1 MTGVHLP
8 AMSALP
14 LPPGIAREA
23 LTVRELPSGEFPRLA
38 SVEPFDK
45 LGFPKPETSRVVV
58 GEDAAGRVVAYW
70 CVFAAI
76 HVEPVWIAPE
86 HRSRPGLIRRLWEQ
100 VRSVLGASGEKIAFC
115 NIFDEGLPVKEAMAA
130 RLGFQKL
137 PGSLYFITVQRDAGA
152 KDL

>member
-1 MTGVHLP
+1 
-8 AMSALP
+8 MSALP

-23 LTVRELPSGEFPRLA
+23 LTVRELPPGEFPRLA

-45 LGFPKPETSRVVV
+45 LGFPNPQTSRVIV
-58 GEDAAGRVVAYW
+58 GEDLSGKVVAYW

-86 HRSRPGLIRRLWEQ
+86 HRARPGLIRSLWGK
-100 VRSVLGASGEKIAFC
+100 VRAVLVASGEKIAFC

-137 PGSLYFITVQRDAGA
+137 PGSLYFITVQRDEPARTKGV
-152 KDL
+152 

>member
-1 MTGVHLP
+1 MTGVHLLP
-8 AMSALP
+8 MSALP
-14 LPPGIAREA
+14 TPLAPREA
-23 LTVRELPSGEFPRLA
+23 LTVRELPASEFPRLA
-38 SVEPFDK
+38 SVEPFDR

-58 GEDAAGRVVAYW
+58 GEDQAGRVVAYW

-86 HRSRPGLIRRLWEQ
+86 HRARPGLIRSLWGK
-100 VRSVLGASGEKIAFC
+100 VREVLRASGERIAFC

-137 PGSLYFITVQRDAGA
+137 PGSLYFITVQRDEPAG
-152 KDL
+152 KGL